1 VQILIPILLLQIM
14 LAHKAIA
21 ACGTSPENV
30 AKLLIIKAGKSHICQ
45 TKYLLNLHRHHH
57 MLGPVVLILIQ
68 GISQTIKWPNRFNY
82 YPPKKTFGHNFFP
95 FSSKMYSTV

>member
-1 VQILIPILLLQIM
+1 MLILIPILLLQIM

-45 TKYLLNLHRHHH
+45 TKYL
-57 MLGPVVLILIQ
+57 
-68 GISQTIKWPNRFNY
+68 
-82 YPPKKTFGHNFFP
+82 
-95 FSSKMYSTV
+95 